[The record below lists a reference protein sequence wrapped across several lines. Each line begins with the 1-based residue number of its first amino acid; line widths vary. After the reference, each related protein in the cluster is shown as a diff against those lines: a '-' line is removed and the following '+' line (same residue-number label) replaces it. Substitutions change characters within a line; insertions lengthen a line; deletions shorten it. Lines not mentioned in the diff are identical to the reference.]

1 MSVGLTGPVTMTD
14 AQWLA
19 QDDASELRAAVAV
32 LRRRAENTI
41 VLRFIIRAL
50 LGAAKAIESQI

>member
-1 MSVGLTGPVTMTD
+1 MSVGLTGPVAVTD
-14 AQWLA
+14 ARWLA
-19 QDDASELRAAVAV
+19 QDDANDLRAAVAV

-50 LGAAKAIESQI
+50 LGAARTIESQV